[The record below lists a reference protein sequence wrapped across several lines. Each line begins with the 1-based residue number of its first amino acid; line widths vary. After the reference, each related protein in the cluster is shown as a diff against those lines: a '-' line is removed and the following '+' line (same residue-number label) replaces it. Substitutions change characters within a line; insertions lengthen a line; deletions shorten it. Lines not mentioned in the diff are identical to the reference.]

1 MMENFLKTQDELPK
15 SHLEQAKIYL
25 KNHKIEQA
33 ICQAQQAKR
42 KIALMFKDQ
51 NI

>member
-1 MMENFLKTQDELPK
+1 MIENFLKTQGELPK

-25 KNHKIEQA
+25 KNNKIEQA

-42 KIALMFKDQ
+42 KAALLTKD
-51 NI
+51 